1 MKCSTYSCVQLHKQ
15 KKSDFVVSKSQSE
28 KVILTYCKYITCSIQ
43 YKGPCYT
50 VDFLRTKSLI
60 EIKALYSQKKK
71 SIAIVLTIER
81 RKVILIDQQT

>member
-1 MKCSTYSCVQLHKQ
+1 
-15 KKSDFVVSKSQSE
+15 VSKSQSE
-28 KVILTYCKYITCSIQ
+28 KVILAYCKYITCSIQ
-43 YKGPCYT
+43 YKGPCHT

-60 EIKALYSQKKK
+60 EIKALYSQKK